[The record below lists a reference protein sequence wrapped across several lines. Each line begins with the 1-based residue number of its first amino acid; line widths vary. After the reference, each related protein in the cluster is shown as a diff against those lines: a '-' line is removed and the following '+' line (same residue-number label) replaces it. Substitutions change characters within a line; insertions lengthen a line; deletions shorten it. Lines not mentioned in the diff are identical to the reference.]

1 MRIVP
6 VVFVWRDVDVIAD
19 DGEVT
24 RARAMVPIVR
34 YAKVAARQYGDS
46 GTEHTLEPVTHRDMH
61 RHNHFF
67 AALNEA
73 FKNLPEQIAAR
84 WPTSE
89 HFRKWL
95 LIETG
100 WFDEKEWDFEG
111 RGAQKNAERL
121 GLFVRAEAEFARIK
135 TVEVAP
141 GKWKVIVRRAKSQ
154 AIPAMKPEEFYQSKK
169 DVLDYA
175 SGMIGV
181 RPTELKKQAGRN
193 NA

>member
-1 MRIVP
+1 VRIVP
-6 VVFVWRDVDVIAD
+6 VVFVWRDVDVWNA
-19 DGEVT
+19 DGEVA
-24 RARAMVPIVR
+24 RVRAMVPIVR
-34 YAKVAARQYGDS
+34 YAKVAARQYGDD

-73 FKNLPEQIAAR
+73 FKNLPEEIAPR

-95 LIETG
+95 LVETG
-100 WFDEKEWDFEG
+100 WFDEREWDFEG
-111 RGAQKNAERL
+111 PEAKKKADEL
-121 GLFVRAEAEFARIK
+121 GLWVRAESEFARIS
-135 TVEVAP
+135 VSEVAR
-141 GKWKVIVRRAKSQ
+141 GKYKVIVRRAMSQ
-154 AIPAMKPEEFYQSKK
+154 AIPAMKPDDFYQSKK

-181 RPTELKKQAGRN
+181 KPAELKKQAGRN